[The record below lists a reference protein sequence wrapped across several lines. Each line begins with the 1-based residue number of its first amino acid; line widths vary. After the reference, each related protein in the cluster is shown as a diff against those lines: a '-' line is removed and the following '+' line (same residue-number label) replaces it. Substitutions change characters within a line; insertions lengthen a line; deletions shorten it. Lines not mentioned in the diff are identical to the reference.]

1 MTFKPARSLT
11 FRYNGAIAMFR
22 NKAAWLPLIF
32 AFSSLL
38 TFAQGPAKLRKE
50 EPPIPIGDV
59 IRKFAEKEKE
69 FKIARANY
77 VYRQDIRVQ
86 TLNANERVTGEWHQ
100 VWDVTFDSNGK
111 RVEKVVSAPASTL
124 QDISLTSED
133 LQDFREIQ
141 PFVLTI
147 DDIGKYDIKYLG
159 KEMIDEI
166 DCYVFDVG
174 PKTIE
179 KGQRYFQGQIWVD
192 DKDLQIVKTYGKPVP
207 DIRSKNNENLFP
219 RFETYREQIDGKY
232 WFPTYTRANDT
243 LQFSGRAQR
252 MREIIKYDRY
262 KKFEADVRLTFGD
275 AVDGNSTGQQPGSD
289 NKAPALD
296 PRLKQPPAKKK

>member
-1 MTFKPARSLT
+1 MSFKTCYR
-11 FRYNGAIAMFR
+11 
-22 NKAAWLPLIF
+22 AALLVLIGSF
-32 AFSSLL
+32 AF
-38 TFAQGPAKLRKE
+38 AQSPTKLRNE
-50 EPPIPIGDV
+50 QPPISVDEI

-69 FKIARANY
+69 FRAARANY

-86 TLNANERVTGEWHQ
+86 TLNANDRVTGEWHQ
-100 VWDVTFDSNGK
+100 TWEVTFDSSGK
-111 RVEKVVSAPASTL
+111 RVEKVVSAPPSTL
-124 QDISLTSED
+124 QDISLTAED

-166 DCYVFDVG
+166 DCFVFDVG
-174 PKTIE
+174 PKTME

-232 WFPTYTRANDT
+232 WFPTYTRAVDT
-243 LQFSGRAQR
+243 LQFSSGAQR
-252 MREIIKYDRY
+252 IRQIIKYDNY
-262 KKFEADVRLTFGD
+262 KKFQADVKLTFGD
-275 AVDGNSTGQQPGSD
+275 AVEGDSKGGTTSGDT
-289 NKAPALD
+289 KAPALD
-296 PRLKQPPAKKK
+296 PKLKQPPAKKK

>member
-1 MTFKPARSLT
+1 MSFKTLGSIALVFALCSPA
-11 FRYNGAIAMFR
+11 
-22 NKAAWLPLIF
+22 
-32 AFSSLL
+32 
-38 TFAQGPAKLRKE
+38 FAQGPAKLRNEQPKQSVDE
-50 EPPIPIGDV
+50 II
-59 IRKFAEKEKE
+59 KSFATKEKD

-86 TLNANERVTGEWHQ
+86 SLNANDRVTGEWRQ
-100 VWDVTFDSNGK
+100 VWDVTFDSSGRRAE
-111 RVEKVVSAPASTL
+111 RVILAPADTL
-124 QDISLTSED
+124 KGISLTPED

-147 DDIGKYDIKYLG
+147 DDIAKYNVKYLG

-174 PKTIE
+174 PKTME

-207 DIRSKNNENLFP
+207 DIKTKNNENLFP

-232 WFPTYTRANDT
+232 WFPTYTRAVDT
-243 LQFSGRAQR
+243 LQFSTGAQR
-252 MREIIKYDRY
+252 MRQIVKYENYR
-262 KKFEADVRLTFGD
+262 KFEADVKLTFGD
-275 AVDGNSTGQQPGSD
+275 AVEGAGNNGNGPSTD

-296 PRLKQPPAKKK
+296 PKLKQPQTKKK

>member
-1 MTFKPARSLT
+1 MSFKTLGSIALVFALCSPA
-11 FRYNGAIAMFR
+11 
-22 NKAAWLPLIF
+22 
-32 AFSSLL
+32 
-38 TFAQGPAKLRKE
+38 FAQGPAKLRNEQPKQSVDE
-50 EPPIPIGDV
+50 II
-59 IRKFAEKEKE
+59 KSFATKEKD

-86 TLNANERVTGEWHQ
+86 SLNANDRVTGEWHQ
-100 VWDVTFDSNGK
+100 VWEVTFDTSGK

-124 QDISLTSED
+124 QDIQLTSED

-141 PFVLTI
+141 PFVLTS
-147 DDIGKYDIKYLG
+147 DDIGKYDVKYLG
-159 KEMIDEI
+159 KEKIDEI

-174 PKTIE
+174 PKKLE

-207 DIRSKNNENLFP
+207 DIRTKNNENLFP

-232 WFPTYTRANDT
+232 WFPTYTRAVDT

-252 MREIIKYDRY
+252 MREIIKYDKY
-262 KKFEADVRLTFGD
+262 KKFESNVKLTFGD
-275 AVDGNSTGQQPGSD
+275 AVDGNGVDKQPSASDD

-296 PRLKQPPAKKK
+296 PRLKQPATKKK